1 MKIDSGFPANAP
13 SPGQPLR
20 RRVLGWPSTRLGWW
34 SVGLA
39 VGFFAFFGLFQALVA
54 SGQRGGETFF
64 SNPWLS
70 LSILV
75 AAGSAIVAGVAAVVA
90 IFWKRERSFFS
101 FLALLLGLIVLVFT
115 LGELAIPH

>member
-64 SNPWLS
+64 SNPWLA
-70 LSILV
+70 LSILTAAV
-75 AAGSAIVAGVAAVVA
+75 SAIAAGATAAVA
-90 IFWKRERSFFS
+90 IFWRRERSFFS
-101 FLALLLGLIVLVFT
+101 VVALFLGLFVAVFV
-115 LGELAIPH
+115 LGEIVVPH